1 MIGSRLTHPICSYSL
16 VLLQFS
22 SIAMIL
28 TSGAWWENHWF
39 SWSAQLMGVLLGLWA
54 VHTMHWGRFNIVP
67 DPKEDS
73 QLVEVGPYRW
83 IRHPMYASILWLLFP
98 MLIADGDLWRW
109 GWFVLLV
116 LTLLVKLHYEEF
128 LLKQRFS
135 AYAAYQQRSYKLL
148 PWVY

>member
-1 MIGSRLTHPICSYSL
+1 MKTLLRHPLWSYGL

-28 TSGAWWENHWF
+28 TSGAWWTNHWL
-39 SWSAQLMGVLLGLWA
+39 SWSAQAIGLLLGVWA
-54 VHTMHWGRFNIVP
+54 VQTMHLGRFNIVP

-109 GWFVLLV
+109 MWFLVLL
-116 LTLLVKLHYEEF
+116 LTLLLKLHYEES
-128 LLKQRFS
+128 LLSQRFQD
-135 AYAAYQQRSYKLL
+135 YKAYQQRSKKLL

>member
-1 MIGSRLTHPICSYSL
+1 MIGSRLTHPIWSYSL

-28 TSGAWWENHWF
+28 TSGAWWENHWL

-128 LLKQRFS
+128 LLKQLFS

>member
-1 MIGSRLTHPICSYSL
+1 MKTLLRHPLWSYGL

-28 TSGAWWENHWF
+28 TSGAWWTNHWL
-39 SWSAQLMGVLLGLWA
+39 SWSAQAIGLLLGVWA
-54 VHTMHWGRFNIVP
+54 VQTMHLGRFNIIP

-109 GWFVLLV
+109 MWFLVLL
-116 LTLLVKLHYEEF
+116 LTLLLKLHYEES
-128 LLKQRFS
+128 LLSQRFQD
-135 AYAAYQQRSYKLL
+135 YKAYQQRSKKLL